1 MGKPK
6 GGKVTKQEIVVHVA
20 AVLQVRRDVAA
31 NAAALKAFKDLMTE
45 RDSAE
50 DRVAFDVQFFDAL
63 RSWSRPRVGGGLVN
77 RL

>member
-1 MGKPK
+1 M
-6 GGKVTKQEIVVHVA
+6 TKEKMAFHVA
-20 AVLQVRRDVAA
+20 AVLQSRRDYEARV
-31 NAAALKAFKDLMTE
+31 AALKAFKDLMTE

-63 RSWSRPRVGGGLVN
+63 RSWSRPRVQSGPLI